1 MKRTMSSSNI
11 VQWPMA
17 SDTTFDDQQFAQWR
31 ALLEERTG
39 MEVTAARRSFLE
51 TSIRQRMK
59 EAGFTGFQRYFEHV
73 SNDSIISSE
82 WYLLVDRLTVQET
95 RFFRDAHAMELVA
108 EHLRA
113 IWQRSND
120 PVQVWSA
127 GCATGEEAYS
137 LAMIMAELARRYP
150 DQRHFSVTG
159 SDISAPA
166 VLKARLG
173 TYTARKLEP
182 VRAAWQQRYF
192 TAEGNSMVVKP
203 ELSQRVCFTRLN
215 VTETEQA
222 PLQNMDVIYCQNLLI
237 YFRRW
242 RRRDIVT
249 QFVDKLRP
257 GGLLVL
263 GPGEL
268 IDFKHDQLVAIP
280 NKHCLAFLKKRS
292 DSME

>member
-1 MKRTMSSSNI
+1 MKGITSSNI

-17 SDTTFDDQQFAQWR
+17 NDTNFDDQQFAQWR

-39 MEVTAARRSFLE
+39 MEVTPARRSFLE
-51 TSIRQRMK
+51 TSIRQRMR

-73 SNDSIISSE
+73 SNDSVISSE
-82 WYLLVDRLTVQET
+82 WYLLVDRLMVQET
-95 RFFRDAHAMELVA
+95 RFFRDTHAMELVA

-113 IWQRSND
+113 IWQRSNE
-120 PVQVWSA
+120 PLQVWSA

-137 LAMIMAELARRYP
+137 LAMIMSELARRYP

-166 VLKARLG
+166 IVKARQG
-173 TYTARKLEP
+173 CYTTRKLEP

-192 TAEGNSMVVKP
+192 ATEQDSMVVKP
-203 ELSQRVCFTRLN
+203 ELASRVCFTRLN

-268 IDFKHDQLVAIP
+268 TDFKHDHLVAIP

-292 DSME
+292 DSTE

>member
-1 MKRTMSSSNI
+1 MKGKTLNN
-11 VQWPMA
+11 VVPWPMA
-17 SDTTFDDQQFAQWR
+17 SDVHFDDQQFAQWR

-39 MEVTAARRSFLE
+39 MEVTPARRSFLE

-73 SNDSIISSE
+73 SQDSTISSE

-95 RFFRDAHAMELVA
+95 RFFRDTHAMELVA

-113 IWQRSND
+113 LWPRSTE

-137 LAMIMAELARRYP
+137 LAMIMSELAKRHP
-150 DQRHFSVTG
+150 EQRHFAVTG
-159 SDISAPA
+159 TDISAPA
-166 VLKARLG
+166 ILKARQG
-173 TYTARKLEP
+173 TYNARKLEP
-182 VRAAWQQRYF
+182 VRAAWRERYF
-192 TAEGNSMVVKP
+192 MSDDSQWTVRP
-203 ELSQRVCFTRLN
+203 ELSERVCFTRLN
-215 VTETEQA
+215 ITETEHN

-242 RRRDIVT
+242 RRRDIAN
-249 QFVDKLRP
+249 QLVDKLRP
-257 GGLLVL
+257 GGLLVF

-292 DSME
+292 DSLE